1 MRRKTGKERD
11 SLSKRR
17 QALWEKLSVL
27 EQRVKDIAS
36 APTALEPNA
45 KEKIVFGGQEIA
57 KLREQIL
64 KLEKGVSRQR
74 AWARGCTI

>member
-1 MRRKTGKERD
+1 MKRKTGKARD

-17 QALWEKLSVL
+17 QGLWEKLGTM
-27 EQRVKDIAS
+27 EQRVKDMEVAFDLS
-36 APTALEPNA
+36 APDRAA
-45 KEKIVFGGQEIA
+45 KTLFCRQEAA

-74 AWARGCTI
+74 AWARGKTI